1 MHRYNMYAPYTYI
14 LFTILFTV
22 EPHFDATTKVGS
34 NMTSLLTVLIYLND
48 GGGVDFSG
56 GETCY
61 LEYHNN
67 TSAKY
72 IDASTK
78 VEPATGKVVVFEHDL
93 FHASIPLEFG
103 TKYVLRTDIL
113 FELNESQ
120 NDGGI
125 DNPRGNLNKE
135 QIEQNT
141 AMCTTLLE
149 VCKHIMLPE
158 EGKMALDEVGLLD
171 LTLEALF
178 APGVSAVRHMFHDV
192 LDEQNAEQL
201 IKAALDFRE

>member
-1 MHRYNMYAPYTYI
+1 M
-14 LFTILFTV
+14 
-22 EPHFDATTKVGS
+22 K
-34 NMTSLLTVLIYLND
+34 SLLTVLIYLND

-67 TSAKY
+67 TSAKH
-72 IDASTK
+72 IDTSTK
-78 VEPATGKVVVFEHDL
+78 VEPGTGKVVVFEHDL
-93 FHASIPLEFG
+93 FHSSIPLEFG

-125 DNPRGNLNKE
+125 DKPRRNLNKE
-135 QIEQNT
+135 KIEQST
-141 AMCTTLLE
+141 LICTTLLE
-149 VCKHIMLPE
+149 VCKHTMLSE

-178 APGVSAVRHMFHDV
+178 APGISAVRQMFHGV

-201 IKAALDFRE
+201 IKVALEFKE